1 MTEPAAGPASGPASE
16 APTDPATEHGPGITW
31 LAARV
36 GCTPAELLAD
46 PRRLVD
52 ALADAERAM
61 TGLGQRL
68 RSDDAA
74 LRADAEQE
82 AERLRRMLVDAP
94 DPGVRFRATVLG
106 ALRDAADRVRQ
117 AGP

>member
-1 MTEPAAGPASGPASE
+1 MTT
-16 APTDPATEHGPGITW
+16 APGYGPGLTW

-36 GCTPAELLAD
+36 DCTPEELLAD

-52 ALADAERAM
+52 ALADAERDM
-61 TGLGQRL
+61 TGLARRL

-74 LRADAEQE
+74 LRADAEVE
-82 AERLRRMLVDAP
+82 AERLRRMFADAP
-94 DPGVRFRATVLG
+94 DPGARFRATVLG

-117 AGP
+117 ADR